1 MNAARIRSKC
11 LKNTFSKG
19 GRKHASRELLT
30 QINTEAVADLI
41 AATGTNGKHAPFN
54 SGGLLSP
61 RIPGL
66 TVPPAPPSCFRSVR
80 QRDTVPAESLPEFL
94 LANCSVLFRG
104 CMSAQADTVSV
115 IITTCSHAPF
125 RSHHLGD
132 IKQPAQEAGLIA
144 QEARLSGPGF
154 QSIIAACARIAA
166 ASFLL
171 LPHRNRAGKDP
182 SRKFSPAPTRILQAE
197 EIMGIS
203 NLILIPWTGL
213 ELSDQCVVW

>member
-11 LKNTFSKG
+11 LKNTFSKEG
-19 GRKHASRELLT
+19 KKHASREHLT

-132 IKQPAQEAGLIA
+132 IKQPAQEAVLIV

-154 QSIIAACARIAA
+154 QSNNCCLCTNSRG
-166 ASFLL
+166 L
-171 LPHRNRAGKDP
+171 LPP
-182 SRKFSPAPTRILQAE
+182 SPSPESGRKRPQLQVLT
-197 EIMGIS
+197 GTNS
-203 NLILIPWTGL
+203 NSSGRGDHGHIKSHSHSMDWA
-213 ELSDQCVVW
+213 